1 MIMDINCDMGEIP
14 RLLKN
19 NVYSDLMDHVTSIN
33 LACGEHAGDVS
44 MMRELVRIAKR
55 KNVRIGAHPSYPDRE
70 NFGRLELEMDP
81 EELLRSICE
90 QVRSLI
96 RVAEE
101 ESVSISHIKPHG
113 ALYNQAAK
121 DTHLARVIGNAVD
134 RVAPDLDIMC
144 LSGSLMVK
152 ILEDMGLKVVQEAFA
167 DRTYER
173 DGGLRD
179 RGSDRALITDPQKAA
194 DQARSIIEDKKI
206 ITFDGSEIS
215 LEAQTLCVHS
225 DTPNAIA
232 IAQEVRLVL
241 R

>member
-14 RLLKN
+14 RLLKD

-33 LACGEHAGDVS
+33 LACGGHAGDLS

-70 NFGRLELEMDP
+70 NFGRLVLEMDP
-81 EELLRSICE
+81 EELLRSICG

-96 RVAEE
+96 KIAEE

-113 ALYNQAAK
+113 ALYDQAAK
-121 DTHLARVIGNAVD
+121 DAHLARVIGSAVD
-134 RVAPDLDIMC
+134 SVEPDLDIIC
-144 LSGSLMVK
+144 LSGCSMVR

-179 RGSDRALITDPQKAA
+179 RRSDRALITDPQKAA
-194 DQARSIIEDKKI
+194 DQARSIIEDKKV
-206 ITFDGSEIS
+206 ITFDGSEIFVQ
-215 LEAQTLCVHS
+215 AQTLCIHS

-232 IAQEVRLVL
+232 IAREVRLVL

>member
-1 MIMDINCDMGEIP
+1 MDINCDMGEIP
-14 RLLKN
+14 RLLKD

-33 LACGEHAGDVS
+33 LACGGHAGDVS

-81 EELLRSICE
+81 EELLRSICA

-232 IAQEVRLVL
+232 IAQEVRRVL

>member
-1 MIMDINCDMGEIP
+1 MIMDINCDMGEIL

-33 LACGEHAGDVS
+33 LACGGHAGDVS

-101 ESVSISHIKPHG
+101 ESVSITHIKPHG

-232 IAQEVRLVL
+232 IAQEVRRVL
-241 R
+241 Q

>member
-44 MMRELVRIAKR
+44 MMRKLVRIAKR

-101 ESVSISHIKPHG
+101 ESVSITHIKPHG

-167 DRTYER
+167 DRTYVR
-173 DGGLRD
+173 DGGLRE
-179 RGSDRALITDPQKAA
+179 RGSDRALIKDPQKAA
-194 DQARSIIEDKKI
+194 DQARSIVEDKKI
-206 ITFDGSEIS
+206 ITFDGAEIS

-232 IAQEVRLVL
+232 IAREVRLVL

>member
-33 LACGEHAGDVS
+33 LACGGHAGDVS

-121 DTHLARVIGNAVD
+121 DTHLERVIGNAVD
-134 RVAPDLDIMC
+134 PVAPDLDIMC

-152 ILEDMGLKVVQEAFA
+152 ILKDMGLKVVQEAFA

-215 LEAQTLCVHS
+215 LEAQTLCVHLS
-225 DTPNAIA
+225 LIH
-232 IAQEVRLVL
+232 I
-241 R
+241 

>member
-44 MMRELVRIAKR
+44 MMRKLVRIAKR

-179 RGSDRALITDPQKAA
+179 RGSDRALIKDPQKAA

-232 IAQEVRLVL
+232 IAREVRLVL

>member
-14 RLLKN
+14 RLLKD

-33 LACGEHAGDVS
+33 LACGGHAGDLS

-70 NFGRLELEMDP
+70 NFGRLVLEMDS
-81 EELLRSICE
+81 EELLRSICD

-96 RVAEE
+96 SVAEE

-121 DTHLARVIGNAVD
+121 DAHLARVIGSAVD
-134 RVAPDLDIMC
+134 RVEPDLDIIC
-144 LSGSLMVK
+144 LSGSSMVR

-179 RGSDRALITDPQKAA
+179 RRSDRALITDPQKAA

-215 LEAQTLCVHS
+215 VQAQTLCVHS

-241 R
+241 Q

>member
-1 MIMDINCDMGEIP
+1 MDINCDMGEIP
-14 RLLKN
+14 GLLEN

-33 LACGEHAGDVS
+33 LACGGHAGDLS

-81 EELLRSICE
+81 EELFRSICD

-96 RVAEE
+96 RIAEAE
-101 ESVSISHIKPHG
+101 NVSISHIKPHG

-121 DTHLARVIGNAVD
+121 DAQLARVIGNAVD
-134 RVAPDLDIMC
+134 RVGPDLDIMC
-144 LSGSLMVK
+144 LSGSLMVR
-152 ILEDMGLKVVQEAFA
+152 ILEYMGLKVVQEAFA

-179 RGSDRALITDPQKAA
+179 RRLDQALITDPKKAA

-215 LEAQTLCVHS
+215 VQAETLCIHS
-225 DTPNAIA
+225 DTPNAIE
-232 IAQEVRLVL
+232 IAQEVGLVL
-241 R
+241 Q

>member
-1 MIMDINCDMGEIP
+1 MDINCDMGEIP

-33 LACGEHAGDVS
+33 LACGGHAGDVS
-44 MMRELVRIAKR
+44 MMRKLVRIAKR

-121 DTHLARVIGNAVD
+121 DTHLARVIGNAVV

-152 ILEDMGLKVVQEAFA
+152 ILEDMGLKVLQEAFA

>member
-1 MIMDINCDMGEIP
+1 MDINCDMGEIP
-14 RLLKN
+14 RLLKD

-33 LACGEHAGDVS
+33 LACCGHAGDVS

-96 RVAEE
+96 RVAEQ

-134 RVAPDLDIMC
+134 RVSPDLDIMC

>member
-1 MIMDINCDMGEIP
+1 MDINCDMGEIP
-14 RLLKN
+14 RLLKD

-33 LACGEHAGDVS
+33 LACGGHAGDLS

-70 NFGRLELEMDP
+70 NFGRLVLEMDS
-81 EELLRSICE
+81 EELLRSICD

-96 RVAEE
+96 KIAEE

-113 ALYNQAAK
+113 ALYDQAAK
-121 DTHLARVIGNAVD
+121 DTHLARVIGSAVD
-134 RVAPDLDIMC
+134 RVEPDLDIIC
-144 LSGSLMVK
+144 LSGSSMVR

-179 RGSDRALITDPQKAA
+179 RRSDRALITDPQKAA

-215 LEAQTLCVHS
+215 VQAQTLCIHS

-232 IAQEVRLVL
+232 IAQEVRRVL
-241 R
+241 Q

>member
-44 MMRELVRIAKR
+44 MMRKLVRIAKR

-90 QVRSLI
+90 QVRTLI

-101 ESVSISHIKPHG
+101 ESVSITHIKPHG

-179 RGSDRALITDPQKAA
+179 RGSDRALIKDPQKAA

-232 IAQEVRLVL
+232 IAREVRLVL

>member
-1 MIMDINCDMGEIP
+1 MDINCDMGEIP

-33 LACGEHAGDVS
+33 LACGGHAGDVS

-96 RVAEE
+96 RVAEQ

>member
-44 MMRELVRIAKR
+44 MMRKLVRIAKR

-96 RVAEE
+96 RVAEQ

-179 RGSDRALITDPQKAA
+179 RGSDRALIKDPQKAA

-232 IAQEVRLVL
+232 IAREVRLVL

>member
-1 MIMDINCDMGEIP
+1 MDINCDMGEIP

-33 LACGEHAGDVS
+33 LACGGHAGDVS

-101 ESVSISHIKPHG
+101 ESVSITHIKPHG

-232 IAQEVRLVL
+232 IAREVRLVL

>member
-1 MIMDINCDMGEIP
+1 MDINCDMGEIP

-44 MMRELVRIAKR
+44 MMRKLVRIAKR

-179 RGSDRALITDPQKAA
+179 RGSDRALIKDPQKAA

-232 IAQEVRLVL
+232 IAREVRLVL

>member
-1 MIMDINCDMGEIP
+1 MDINCDMGEIP

-33 LACGEHAGDVS
+33 LACGGHAGDVS

-152 ILEDMGLKVVQEAFA
+152 ILEDMGLKVVQEGFA

>member
-1 MIMDINCDMGEIP
+1 MDINCDMGEIP

-33 LACGEHAGDVS
+33 LACGGHAGDVS
-44 MMRELVRIAKR
+44 MMRKLVRIAKR

-232 IAQEVRLVL
+232 IAREVRLVL

>member
-1 MIMDINCDMGEIP
+1 M
-14 RLLKN
+14 LKN

-33 LACGEHAGDVS
+33 LACGGHAGDVS
-44 MMRELVRIAKR
+44 MMRKLVRIAKR

-96 RVAEE
+96 RIAEE
-101 ESVSISHIKPHG
+101 ESVSITHIKPHG

-232 IAQEVRLVL
+232 IAREVRLVL

>member
-1 MIMDINCDMGEIP
+1 MDINCDMGEIP
-14 RLLKN
+14 RLLEN

-33 LACGEHAGDVS
+33 LACGGHAGDVS
-44 MMRELVRIAKR
+44 MMRKLVRIAKR

>member
-1 MIMDINCDMGEIP
+1 MDINCDMGEIP
-14 RLLKN
+14 RLLKD

-33 LACGEHAGDVS
+33 LACGGHAGDLS
-44 MMRELVRIAKR
+44 MMRELIRIAKR

-70 NFGRLELEMDP
+70 NFGRLVLEMDS
-81 EELLRSICE
+81 EELLRSICD

-96 RVAEE
+96 KIAEE

-113 ALYNQAAK
+113 ALYDQAAK
-121 DTHLARVIGNAVD
+121 DAHLARVIGSAVD
-134 RVAPDLDIMC
+134 RVEPDLDIIC
-144 LSGSLMVK
+144 LSGSSMVR

-179 RGSDRALITDPQKAA
+179 RRSDRALITDPQKAA

-215 LEAQTLCVHS
+215 VQAQTLCIHS

-232 IAQEVRLVL
+232 IAQEVRRVL
-241 R
+241 Q

>member
-14 RLLKN
+14 RLLKD

-33 LACGEHAGDVS
+33 LACGGHAGDLS
-44 MMRELVRIAKR
+44 MMRELIRIAKR

-70 NFGRLELEMDP
+70 NFGRLVLEMDS
-81 EELLRSICE
+81 EELLRSICD

-96 RVAEE
+96 KIAEE

-113 ALYNQAAK
+113 ALYDQAAK
-121 DTHLARVIGNAVD
+121 DTHLARVIGSAVD
-134 RVAPDLDIMC
+134 RVEPDLDIIC
-144 LSGSLMVK
+144 LSGSSMVR

-194 DQARSIIEDKKI
+194 AQARSIIEDKKI

-215 LEAQTLCVHS
+215 VQAQTLCIHS

-241 R
+241 Q

>member
-1 MIMDINCDMGEIP
+1 MDINCDMGEIP
-14 RLLKN
+14 RLLKD

-33 LACGEHAGDVS
+33 LACGGHAGDLS

-70 NFGRLELEMDP
+70 NFGRLVLEMDS
-81 EELLRSICE
+81 EELLRSICD

-96 RVAEE
+96 SVAEE

-113 ALYNQAAK
+113 ALYDQAAK
-121 DTHLARVIGNAVD
+121 DAHLARVIGSAVD
-134 RVAPDLDIMC
+134 RVEPDLDIIC
-144 LSGSLMVK
+144 LSGSSMVR

-179 RGSDRALITDPQKAA
+179 RRSDRALITDPQKAA

-215 LEAQTLCVHS
+215 VQAQTLCIHS

-241 R
+241 Q

>member
-14 RLLKN
+14 RLLKD

-33 LACGEHAGDVS
+33 LACGGHAGDLS
-44 MMRELVRIAKR
+44 MMRELIRIAKR

-70 NFGRLELEMDP
+70 NFGRLVLEMDS
-81 EELLRSICE
+81 EELLRSICD

-96 RVAEE
+96 KIAEE

-113 ALYNQAAK
+113 ALYDQAAK
-121 DTHLARVIGNAVD
+121 DAHLARVIGSAVD
-134 RVAPDLDIMC
+134 RVEPDLDIIC
-144 LSGSLMVK
+144 LSGSSMVR

-179 RGSDRALITDPQKAA
+179 RRSDRALITDPQKAA
-194 DQARSIIEDKKI
+194 DQARSIIEDKKV
-206 ITFDGSEIS
+206 ITFDGSEIFVQ
-215 LEAQTLCVHS
+215 AQTLCIHS

-232 IAQEVRLVL
+232 IAQEVRRVL
-241 R
+241 Q

>member
-1 MIMDINCDMGEIP
+1 MDINCDMGESP

-33 LACGEHAGDVS
+33 LACGGHAGDVS

-134 RVAPDLDIMC
+134 HVAPDLDIMC

-194 DQARSIIEDKKI
+194 DQARSILEDKKI

>member
-14 RLLKN
+14 RLLKD

-33 LACGEHAGDVS
+33 LACGGHAGDLS

-70 NFGRLELEMDP
+70 NFGRLVLEMDS
-81 EELLRSICE
+81 EELLRSICD

-96 RVAEE
+96 KIAEE
-101 ESVSISHIKPHG
+101 ENVSISHIKPHG
-113 ALYNQAAK
+113 ALYDQAAK
-121 DTHLARVIGNAVD
+121 DAHLARVIGSAVD
-134 RVAPDLDIMC
+134 RVEPDLDIIC
-144 LSGSLMVK
+144 LSGSSMVL

-179 RGSDRALITDPQKAA
+179 RRSDRALITDPQKAA

-215 LEAQTLCVHS
+215 VQAQTLCIHS

>member
-33 LACGEHAGDVS
+33 LACGGHAGDVS

-55 KNVRIGAHPSYPDRE
+55 KNVRIGAHPGYPDRE

-81 EELLRSICE
+81 EELLRLICE

-232 IAQEVRLVL
+232 IAREVRLVL

>member
-1 MIMDINCDMGEIP
+1 MDINCDMGEIP
-14 RLLKN
+14 RLLEN

-33 LACGEHAGDVS
+33 LACGGHAGDVS

-121 DTHLARVIGNAVD
+121 DTHLARVIGSAVD

>member
-14 RLLKN
+14 RLLEN

-33 LACGEHAGDVS
+33 LACGGHAGDVS

>member
-1 MIMDINCDMGEIP
+1 MDINCDMGEIP
-14 RLLKN
+14 RLLKD

-33 LACGEHAGDVS
+33 LACGGHAGDLS
-44 MMRELVRIAKR
+44 MMRELIRIAKR

-70 NFGRLELEMDP
+70 NFGRLVLEMDS
-81 EELLRSICE
+81 EELLRSICD

-96 RVAEE
+96 SVAEE
-101 ESVSISHIKPHG
+101 ENVSISHIKPHG
-113 ALYNQAAK
+113 ALYDQAAK
-121 DTHLARVIGNAVD
+121 DTHLARVIGSAVD
-134 RVAPDLDIMC
+134 RVEPDLDIIC
-144 LSGSLMVK
+144 LSGSSMVR

-179 RGSDRALITDPQKAA
+179 RRSDRALITDPQKAA
-194 DQARSIIEDKKI
+194 DQARSIIEDKKV
-206 ITFDGSEIS
+206 ITLDGSEIS
-215 LEAQTLCVHS
+215 VQAQTLCIHS

-241 R
+241 Q

>member
-14 RLLKN
+14 RLLEN

-33 LACGEHAGDVS
+33 LACGGHAGDVS
-44 MMRELVRIAKR
+44 MMRKLVRIAKR

>member
-1 MIMDINCDMGEIP
+1 MDINCDMGEIP
-14 RLLKN
+14 RLLKD

-33 LACGEHAGDVS
+33 LACGGHAGDIS

-70 NFGRLELEMDP
+70 NFGRLVLEMDP
-81 EELLRSICE
+81 EELLRSICD

-96 RVAEE
+96 SVAED

-113 ALYNQAAK
+113 ALYDQAAK
-121 DTHLARVIGNAVD
+121 DAHLARVIGSAVD
-134 RVAPDLDIMC
+134 RVEPDLDIIC
-144 LSGSLMVK
+144 LSGSSMVR

-179 RGSDRALITDPQKAA
+179 RRSDRALITDPQKAA
-194 DQARSIIEDKKI
+194 DQARSIIEDKKV

-215 LEAQTLCVHS
+215 VQAQTLCIHS

-232 IAQEVRLVL
+232 IAQEVRRVL
-241 R
+241 Q

>member
-1 MIMDINCDMGEIP
+1 MDINCDMGEIP
-14 RLLKN
+14 RLLKD

-33 LACGEHAGDVS
+33 LACGGHAGDLS
-44 MMRELVRIAKR
+44 MMRELIRIAKR

-70 NFGRLELEMDP
+70 NFGRLVLEMDP
-81 EELLRSICE
+81 EELLRSICD

-96 RVAEE
+96 SVAEE

-113 ALYNQAAK
+113 ALYDQAAK
-121 DTHLARVIGNAVD
+121 DAHLARVIGSAVD
-134 RVAPDLDIMC
+134 RVEPDLDIIC
-144 LSGSLMVK
+144 LSGSSMVR

-179 RGSDRALITDPQKAA
+179 RRSDRALITDPQKAA

-215 LEAQTLCVHS
+215 VQAQTLCIHS

-241 R
+241 Q

>member
-33 LACGEHAGDVS
+33 LACGGHAGDVS

-173 DGGLRD
+173 DGDLRD
-179 RGSDRALITDPQKAA
+179 RRSDRALITDPQKAA

>member
-33 LACGEHAGDVS
+33 LACGGHAGDVS
-44 MMRELVRIAKR
+44 MMRKLVRIAKR

>member
-14 RLLKN
+14 RLLKD

-33 LACGEHAGDVS
+33 LACGGHAGDLS

-70 NFGRLELEMDP
+70 NFGRLVLEMDS
-81 EELLRSICE
+81 EELLRSICD

-96 RVAEE
+96 KIAEE

-113 ALYNQAAK
+113 ALYDQAAK
-121 DTHLARVIGNAVD
+121 DTHLARVIGSAVA
-134 RVAPDLDIMC
+134 RVEPDLDIIC
-144 LSGSLMVK
+144 LSGSSMVL

-194 DQARSIIEDKKI
+194 DQARSIIEDKKV
-206 ITFDGSEIS
+206 ITLDGSELS
-215 LEAQTLCVHS
+215 VQAQTLCIHS

-232 IAQEVRLVL
+232 IAQEVRRVL
-241 R
+241 Q

>member
-1 MIMDINCDMGEIP
+1 MDINCDMGEIP
-14 RLLKN
+14 RLLKD

-33 LACGEHAGDVS
+33 LACGGHAGDLS
-44 MMRELVRIAKR
+44 MMRELIRIAKR

-70 NFGRLELEMDP
+70 NFGRLVLEMDS
-81 EELLRSICE
+81 EELLRSICD
-90 QVRSLI
+90 QVRLLI
-96 RVAEE
+96 KIAEE

-113 ALYNQAAK
+113 ALYDQAAK
-121 DTHLARVIGNAVD
+121 DAHLARVIGSAVD
-134 RVAPDLDIMC
+134 RVEPDLDIIC
-144 LSGSLMVK
+144 LSGSSMVR

-179 RGSDRALITDPQKAA
+179 RRSDRALITDPQKAA

-215 LEAQTLCVHS
+215 VQAQTLCIHS

-241 R
+241 Q

>member
-1 MIMDINCDMGEIP
+1 MDINCDMGEIP

-19 NVYSDLMDHVTSIN
+19 NIYSNLMDHVTSIN
-33 LACGEHAGDVS
+33 LACGGHAGDLS
-44 MMRELVRIAKR
+44 MMRELIRIAKR

-70 NFGRLELEMDP
+70 NFGRLVLEMDS
-81 EELLRSICE
+81 EELLRSICD

-96 RVAEE
+96 SVAEE

-113 ALYNQAAK
+113 ALYDQAAK
-121 DTHLARVIGNAVD
+121 DAHLARVIGSAVD
-134 RVAPDLDIMC
+134 RVEPDLDIIC
-144 LSGSLMVK
+144 LSGSSMVR

-179 RGSDRALITDPQKAA
+179 RRSDRALITDPQKAA

-215 LEAQTLCVHS
+215 VQAQTLCIHS

-241 R
+241 Q

>member
-1 MIMDINCDMGEIP
+1 MDINCDMGEIP
-14 RLLKN
+14 RLLKD

-33 LACGEHAGDVS
+33 LACGGHAGDLS
-44 MMRELVRIAKR
+44 MMRELIRIAKR

-70 NFGRLELEMDP
+70 NFGRLVLEMDS
-81 EELLRSICE
+81 EELLRSICD

-96 RVAEE
+96 KIAEE

-113 ALYNQAAK
+113 ALYDQAAK
-121 DTHLARVIGNAVD
+121 DAHLARVIGSAVD
-134 RVAPDLDIMC
+134 RVEPDLDIIC
-144 LSGSLMVK
+144 LSGSSMVR

-179 RGSDRALITDPQKAA
+179 RRSDRALITDPQKAA

-215 LEAQTLCVHS
+215 VQAQTLCIHS

-241 R
+241 Q